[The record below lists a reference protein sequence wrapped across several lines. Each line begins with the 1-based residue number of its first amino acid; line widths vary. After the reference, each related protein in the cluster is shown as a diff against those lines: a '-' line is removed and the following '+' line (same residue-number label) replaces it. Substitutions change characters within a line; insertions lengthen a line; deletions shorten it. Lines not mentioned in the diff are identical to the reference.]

1 MTDTIVILAGGM
13 SSRMKKSQD
22 TELDNEKVEQANKS
36 SKSLITF
43 GNNKPFIFYL
53 LKNSLK
59 ASSKDSTVIVTR
71 VASSL
76 KAAT

>member
-22 TELDNEKVEQANKS
+22 TELDNKKVEQANKS

-53 LKNSLK
+53 LKLFQKLRNKIFGNLYF
-59 ASSKDSTVIVTR
+59 
-71 VASSL
+71 
-76 KAAT
+76 